1 VPRVIAA
8 ADADRGRAWCAVV
21 AATVLNIPL
30 GSLYSFS
37 VFLGPLEALLG
48 LGRADLAIVFAVAAL
63 GFGVGMNAGPAAGS
77 LAPAPILIL
86 ISAGTSALGIALA
99 ATASGLWQLALGW
112 GALFGIGGGASYLVV
127 QQAANLAVSSRHGLL
142 NGYLVSLL
150 PVGAMIASPLF
161 GWALR
166 LFGVRAALGGLAAA
180 LAVTGL
186 ASAWLLARDRVVHA
200 TSAPAAPDADGRL
213 RSVFWRLWVIFFLA
227 ASAGLMVL
235 SQAAGII
242 AAYGGAPSF
251 AIYGTTVVTG
261 VIAAARIAGGWMSDW
276 ISIPLVAA
284 GAHAIALGGS
294 VALSIWPGPAMSVA
308 ALALVGLGYGIMS
321 GVVAAAVAT
330 YWPRPLYGRVAG
342 RLYVAWC
349 MAAVVLPIAAGR
361 LFDLTQGYGVA
372 ILIAAG
378 GNALGALVALGLP
391 RPGTLAEARP

>member
-1 VPRVIAA
+1 VSAAPA
-8 ADADRGRAWCAVV
+8 ADRPRAWRAVV
-21 AATVLNIPL
+21 AATILNVPL

-48 LGRADLAIVFAVAAL
+48 LGRADLAIVFALAAL
-63 GFGVGMNAGPAAGS
+63 GFGVGMNAGPAAGG
-77 LAPAPILIL
+77 LAPAPILVL
-86 ISAGTSALGIALA
+86 ISAGVSALGIALA
-99 ATASGLWQLALGW
+99 AIASGLWQLALGW
-112 GALFGIGGGASYLVV
+112 GVLFGIGGGASYLVV
-127 QQAANLAVSSRHGLL
+127 QQAVNLAVTGRHGLV

-150 PVGAMIASPLF
+150 PVGAMIASPSF

-166 LFGVRAALGGLAAA
+166 AFGVRAALGGLAAT

-186 ASAWLLARDRVVHA
+186 VSAWLLARNGVVGAGASRAGPHMDHRRR
-200 TSAPAAPDADGRL
+200 PI
-213 RSVFWRLWVIFFLA
+213 FWRLWIMFFLA

-242 AAYGGAPSF
+242 AAYGGAPAL
-251 AIYGTTVVTG
+251 AIYGTTAITG

-294 VALSIWPGPAMSVA
+294 VALSVWPGPAMSVA

-378 GNALGALVALGLP
+378 GNAVGALVALGLP
-391 RPGTLAEARP
+391 RPETLLADAES